1 MSIEFTPD
9 QQKVIDLRERN
20 ILVSAAAGSG
30 KTAVLVERIIRM
42 ICDASRPVDVDRL
55 LIVTFTNAAAAEMR
69 ERIRL
74 GLERQLEEHPDDAH
88 IERQV
93 TLLHNALITTIDSFC
108 LYLIRNHF
116 QEIGL
121 DPAMRVADEGES
133 KLLKQ
138 DVLQDLLEQHFA
150 DGDPAFV
157 RCVEF
162 FCPGGRESVL
172 EQHILKLHEYAESCP
187 WPGQWL
193 EERRDD
199 YAILDEAD
207 WEQSACGIYLRRYLE
222 KMLQGC
228 ADTLGQVLEICQEA
242 DGPYMYGPMVEQE
255 RDMLLEVLGEIVT
268 QESGQD
274 RGGKG
279 AEKDKAGTVSGMGK
293 GETVAEQDGDEPG
306 TTMVM
311 ERLAQSL
318 THVSF
323 GRLPVKKDPAVSA
336 DKRELA
342 KTLRG
347 RVKDTLQEMR
357 EQFFTTPIDLSLAQM
372 NACQAPVRMLAE
384 LAMEFGQAFRA
395 HKQEKK
401 LMDFS
406 DIEHYALEILLR
418 REEGKVL
425 PSPVAREYR
434 EYFHEILIDEY
445 QDSNL
450 VQEYLLWA
458 VSGEAEGH
466 FNRFMVGDVKQS
478 IYKFRLARPELFLEK
493 YETYTHEDSSCQR
506 IDLSRNFRSR
516 REVLDAVN
524 SIFVNLMSRDKGGIE
539 YDAQAALYVGAEY
552 PEGPDCRS
560 ELLLAEKPE
569 QGSEETAKTREARMI
584 AARIHGLR
592 REYLVTDKVTGTLR
606 PARYGD
612 MVILLRTGS
621 GWDEEFKE
629 VLEGEGIPV
638 YISSKTGYFAA
649 TEVQELL
656 QLLRVLDNPTQDIP
670 LFGVMKSVF
679 GGFTEEEIAVLRS
692 ESQEVSLW
700 QAVQRGAGLE
710 TDRSAQAPEE
720 ESQALSVESGEGTVS
735 QASSLEGGEGT
746 EPQTLSVEGGEG
758 TEPQALSVE
767 SGEGTEP
774 QTLSVE
780 GGEGTDPQALS
791 VEGGEGTDPQASS
804 MESGEGTV
812 PQASSAEIQEKTV
825 SPAVSEG
832 APDILPEN
840 DAQCGLNLELQEKC
854 RRFAEKID
862 HYRSY
867 TIYMP
872 IRQLL
877 ETVIRDHD
885 YLQYVT
891 AMPAGSKRRA
901 NVEML
906 LTKAS
911 DFEKTSYFGL
921 FHFVRY
927 IEQLEQYDVD
937 FGEAGSLDEYA
948 DVVRIM
954 SIHKSKGLEFP
965 ITFVSGLAKRFNM
978 QDVNQSFL
986 MDMDYGLGTDFVDVE
1001 GRVRNKTLRKLV
1013 VSRKMREENLAEE
1026 LRVLYV
1032 ALTRARE
1039 KLIMTA
1045 CAADAETLWQQYRLR
1060 QPGPLSYLD
1069 FMKAGSYLED
1079 ILPALDPV
1087 QVQVAIWQ
1095 EEGLKGEAVRKQV
1108 DLARREMQ
1116 LEQAG
1121 LWADPAQVRD
1131 LEQRFAYT
1139 YAYRELE
1146 QLYTKTSVSELKIAA
1161 MEEKDEAAYQAFEQK
1176 EIVPYIPSFRRD
1188 EEEAGGTL
1196 RGNAFHKVM
1205 ELVDYRQLYQGVY
1218 ERLPESAEIFAASG
1232 DGEKLKANLREML
1245 AREVAEGRLPESY
1258 RQVLREHQLV
1268 RFFRDPIAWRMW
1280 RAAAAGTLYREQPF
1294 VYGVSAARLKSQ
1306 FPAEEKVLIQ
1316 GIIDAFFVEDGQ
1328 IVVVD
1333 YKTDRVETGQELW
1346 NRYAEQLKYYEEALG
1361 KLMQLPVKEK
1371 ILYSSRLGG
1380 CVTEPGPLPANP

>member
-1 MSIEFTPD
+1 
-9 QQKVIDLRERN
+9 
-20 ILVSAAAGSG
+20 
-30 KTAVLVERIIRM
+30 
-42 ICDASRPVDVDRL
+42 
-55 LIVTFTNAAAAEMR
+55 
-69 ERIRL
+69 
-74 GLERQLEEHPDDAH
+74 
-88 IERQV
+88 
-93 TLLHNALITTIDSFC
+93 
-108 LYLIRNHF
+108 
-116 QEIGL
+116 
-121 DPAMRVADEGES
+121 
-133 KLLKQ
+133 
-138 DVLQDLLEQHFA
+138 
-150 DGDPAFV
+150 
-157 RCVEF
+157 
-162 FCPGGRESVL
+162 
-172 EQHILKLHEYAESCP
+172 
-187 WPGQWL
+187 
-193 EERRDD
+193 
-199 YAILDEAD
+199 
-207 WEQSACGIYLRRYLE
+207 
-222 KMLQGC
+222 
-228 ADTLGQVLEICQEA
+228 
-242 DGPYMYGPMVEQE
+242 
-255 RDMLLEVLGEIVT
+255 
-268 QESGQD
+268 
-274 RGGKG
+274 
-279 AEKDKAGTVSGMGK
+279 
-293 GETVAEQDGDEPG
+293 
-306 TTMVM
+306 
-311 ERLAQSL
+311 
-318 THVSF
+318 
-323 GRLPVKKDPAVSA
+323 
-336 DKRELA
+336 
-342 KTLRG
+342 
-347 RVKDTLQEMR
+347 
-357 EQFFTTPIDLSLAQM
+357 
-372 NACQAPVRMLAE
+372 
-384 LAMEFGQAFRA
+384 
-395 HKQEKK
+395 
-401 LMDFS
+401 MDFS

-649 TEVQELL
+649 SEVQELL

-710 TDRSAQAPEE
+710 TDCSAQAPEE
-720 ESQALSVESGEGTVS
+720 ESQALSVESGEGTVSQASSLEGGEGTVS

-758 TEPQALSVE
+758 TEPQAS
-767 SGEGTEP
+767 
-774 QTLSVE
+774 SVE
-780 GGEGTDPQALS
+780 GGEGT
-791 VEGGEGTDPQASS
+791 EPQASS

-812 PQASSAEIQEKTV
+812 PQALSAEIQEKTV

-862 HYRSY
+862 NYRSY

-937 FGEAGSLDEYA
+937 FGEAGALDEYA

-1032 ALTRARE
+1032 ALTRAKE

-1045 CAADAETLWQQYRLR
+1045 CVADAETLWQQYRLR

-1139 YAYRELE
+1139 YAYRELD

-1205 ELVDYRQLYQGVY
+1205 ELVDYRQLY
-1218 ERLPESAEIFAASG
+1218 
-1232 DGEKLKANLREML
+1232 
-1245 AREVAEGRLPESY
+1245 
-1258 RQVLREHQLV
+1258 
-1268 RFFRDPIAWRMW
+1268 
-1280 RAAAAGTLYREQPF
+1280 
-1294 VYGVSAARLKSQ
+1294 
-1306 FPAEEKVLIQ
+1306 
-1316 GIIDAFFVEDGQ
+1316 
-1328 IVVVD
+1328 
-1333 YKTDRVETGQELW
+1333 
-1346 NRYAEQLKYYEEALG
+1346 
-1361 KLMQLPVKEK
+1361 
-1371 ILYSSRLGG
+1371 
-1380 CVTEPGPLPANP
+1380 

>member
-9 QQKVIDLRERN
+9 QQKVIELRERN

-395 HKQEKK
+395 RKQEKK

-710 TDRSAQAPEE
+710 TDCSAQAPEE
-720 ESQALSVESGEGTVS
+720 ESQALS
-735 QASSLEGGEGT
+735 
-746 EPQTLSVEGGEG
+746 
-758 TEPQALSVE
+758 
-767 SGEGTEP
+767 
-774 QTLSVE
+774 
-780 GGEGTDPQALS
+780 
-791 VEGGEGTDPQASS
+791 

-812 PQASSAEIQEKTV
+812 PQALSAEIQEKTV

-862 HYRSY
+862 NYRSY

-1032 ALTRARE
+1032 ALTRAKE

-1045 CAADAETLWQQYRLR
+1045 CVADAETLWQQYRLR

-1205 ELVDYRQLYQGVY
+1205 ELVDYGQLYQGVY
-1218 ERLPESAEIFAASG
+1218 ERMPESAEIFAVSG

-1268 RFFRDPIAWRMW
+1268 RFFQDPIAWRMW

-1294 VYGVSAARLKSQ
+1294 VYGISAARLKSQ

>member
-9 QQKVIDLRERN
+9 QQKVIELRERN

-395 HKQEKK
+395 RKQEKK

-710 TDRSAQAPEE
+710 TDCSAQAPEE
-720 ESQALSVESGEGTVS
+720 ESQALSVESGEGTV
-735 QASSLEGGEGT
+735 
-746 EPQTLSVEGGEG
+746 
-758 TEPQALSVE
+758 PQAL
-767 SGEGTEP
+767 
-774 QTLSVE
+774 
-780 GGEGTDPQALS
+780 
-791 VEGGEGTDPQASS
+791 
-804 MESGEGTV
+804 
-812 PQASSAEIQEKTV
+812 SAEIQEKTV

-862 HYRSY
+862 NYRSY

-1032 ALTRARE
+1032 ALTRAKE

-1045 CAADAETLWQQYRLR
+1045 CVADAETLWQQYRLR

-1205 ELVDYRQLYQGVY
+1205 ELVDYGQLYQGVY
-1218 ERLPESAEIFAASG
+1218 ERMPESAEIFAVSG

-1268 RFFRDPIAWRMW
+1268 RFFQDPIAWRMW

-1294 VYGVSAARLKSQ
+1294 VYGISAARLKSQ

>member
-395 HKQEKK
+395 RKQEKK

-418 REEGKVL
+418 REGGKVL

-710 TDRSAQAPEE
+710 TDCSAQAPEE
-720 ESQALSVESGEGTVS
+720 E
-735 QASSLEGGEGT
+735 
-746 EPQTLSVEGGEG
+746 
-758 TEPQALSVE
+758 
-767 SGEGTEP
+767 
-774 QTLSVE
+774 
-780 GGEGTDPQALS
+780 
-791 VEGGEGTDPQASS
+791 PQASS

-812 PQASSAEIQEKTV
+812 PQALSAEIQEKTV

-862 HYRSY
+862 NYRSY

-1032 ALTRARE
+1032 ALTRAKE

-1045 CAADAETLWQQYRLR
+1045 CAADAEALWQQYRLR

-1079 ILPALDPV
+1079 ILPTLDPV

-1205 ELVDYRQLYQGVY
+1205 ELVDYGQLYQGVY
-1218 ERLPESAEIFAASG
+1218 ERMPESAEIFAVSG

-1268 RFFRDPIAWRMW
+1268 RFFQDPIAWRMW

-1294 VYGVSAARLKSQ
+1294 VYGISAARLKSQ

>member
-395 HKQEKK
+395 RKQEKK

-569 QGSEETAKTREARMI
+569 QGSQETAKTREARMI

-710 TDRSAQAPEE
+710 TDCSAQAPEE
-720 ESQALSVESGEGTVS
+720 E
-735 QASSLEGGEGT
+735 
-746 EPQTLSVEGGEG
+746 
-758 TEPQALSVE
+758 
-767 SGEGTEP
+767 
-774 QTLSVE
+774 
-780 GGEGTDPQALS
+780 
-791 VEGGEGTDPQASS
+791 PQASS
-804 MESGEGTV
+804 MESGEGTE
-812 PQASSAEIQEKTV
+812 PQALSAEIQEKTV

-1032 ALTRARE
+1032 ALTRAKE

-1045 CAADAETLWQQYRLR
+1045 CVADAETLWQQYRLR

-1205 ELVDYRQLYQGVY
+1205 ELVDYGQLYQGVY
-1218 ERLPESAEIFAASG
+1218 ERMPESAEIFAVSG

-1268 RFFRDPIAWRMW
+1268 RFFQDPIAWRMW

-1294 VYGVSAARLKSQ
+1294 VYGISAARLKSQ

>member
-395 HKQEKK
+395 RKQEKK

-710 TDRSAQAPEE
+710 TDCSAQAPEE
-720 ESQALSVESGEGTVS
+720 ESQALS
-735 QASSLEGGEGT
+735 
-746 EPQTLSVEGGEG
+746 
-758 TEPQALSVE
+758 
-767 SGEGTEP
+767 
-774 QTLSVE
+774 
-780 GGEGTDPQALS
+780 
-791 VEGGEGTDPQASS
+791 

-812 PQASSAEIQEKTV
+812 PQALSAEIQEKTV

-862 HYRSY
+862 NYRSY

-1032 ALTRARE
+1032 ALTRAKE

-1045 CAADAETLWQQYRLR
+1045 CVADAETLWQQYRLR

-1205 ELVDYRQLYQGVY
+1205 ELVDYGQLYQGVY
-1218 ERLPESAEIFAASG
+1218 ERMPESAEIFAVSG

-1294 VYGVSAARLKSQ
+1294 VYGISAARLKSQ

>member
-1 MSIEFTPD
+1 MGIQFTPD
-9 QQKVIDLRERN
+9 QQKVIDLRECN

-30 KTAVLVERIIRM
+30 KTAVLVERILRM
-42 ICDASRPVDVDRL
+42 ICDDSHPVDVDRL

-74 GLERQLEEHPDDAH
+74 GLEKKLEEHPDNTH

-138 DVLQDLLEQHFA
+138 DVLQALLEQHFA
-150 DGDPAFV
+150 GEDPAFV

-162 FCPGGRESVL
+162 FCPGGRESML

-187 WPGQWL
+187 WPEQWL
-193 EERRDD
+193 EERKSD
-199 YAILDEAD
+199 YVIPDQAA
-207 WEQSACGIYLRRYLE
+207 WEQSACGKYLRQYLV

-228 ADTLGQVLEICQEA
+228 GDTLGQALEICQEP
-242 DGPYMYGPMVEQE
+242 DGPYMYASVVEQE
-255 RDMLLEVLGEIVT
+255 REMLLGLLEEMDLLFCSARPPVREEAELG
-268 QESGQD
+268 QESIA
-274 RGGKG
+274 G
-279 AEKDKAGTVSGMGK
+279 AEKSR
-293 GETVAEQDGDEPG
+293 DGG
-306 TTMVM
+306 GSVM
-311 ERLAQSL
+311 EYLAEKL
-318 THVSF
+318 AGISF
-323 GRLPVKKDPAVSA
+323 GRLPGKKDPAVSS
-336 DKRELA
+336 DKRELV
-342 KTLRG
+342 KGLRS
-347 RVKDTLQEMR
+347 RVKDTLQELR
-357 EQFFTTPIDLSLAQM
+357 EQFFTTPMALSLAQM
-372 NACQAPVRMLAE
+372 EACRESVQILAE
-384 LAMEFGQAFRA
+384 LAIEFGQAFRA
-395 HKQEKK
+395 RKQEKK

-418 REEGKVL
+418 QEEGQIQ
-425 PSPVAREYR
+425 PGPVAREYR
-434 EYFHEILIDEY
+434 EYFQEILIDEY

-458 VSGEAEGH
+458 VSGEEEGRY
-466 FNRFMVGDVKQS
+466 NRFMVGDVKQS

-493 YETYTHEDSSCQR
+493 YETYSHGEGSRQR

-516 REVLDAVN
+516 REVLAAVN
-524 SIFVNLMSRDKGGIE
+524 GVFANLMSRDKGGIV
-539 YDAQAALYVGAEY
+539 YDERAALYAGAEY

-569 QGSEETAKTREARMI
+569 QGSEETAKAREARMV
-584 AARIHGLR
+584 AARIRRLR
-592 REYLVTDKVTGTLR
+592 RDYQVTDPATGTLR

-612 MVILLRTGS
+612 MVILLRTAS
-621 GWDEEFKE
+621 GWDETFRE
-629 VLEGEGIPV
+629 VLEAEGIPV

-649 TEVQELL
+649 QEVQELL

-670 LFGVMKSVF
+670 LFGVMKSAF
-679 GGFTEEEIAVLRS
+679 GGFTEEEIASLRS
-692 ESQEVSLW
+692 ENREESLW
-700 QAVQRGAGLE
+700 RVLQHCACGEASGEAGEAGEAGETVPAQLFPDGKVQ
-710 TDRSAQAPEE
+710 E
-720 ESQALSVESGEGTVS
+720 ESVEAGDSALR
-735 QASSLEGGEGT
+735 
-746 EPQTLSVEGGEG
+746 
-758 TEPQALSVE
+758 
-767 SGEGTEP
+767 
-774 QTLSVE
+774 
-780 GGEGTDPQALS
+780 
-791 VEGGEGTDPQASS
+791 
-804 MESGEGTV
+804 
-812 PQASSAEIQEKTV
+812 
-825 SPAVSEG
+825 
-832 APDILPEN
+832 
-840 DAQCGLNLELQEKC
+840 EKC
-854 RRFAEKID
+854 RRFLEMVAG
-862 HYRSY
+862 YRRC
-867 TIYMP
+867 TVYMP

-927 IEQLEQYDVD
+927 IEQLEKYDVD

-965 ITFVSGLAKRFNM
+965 IVFVSGLAKRFNM
-978 QDVNQSFL
+978 QDVNQGFL
-986 MDMDYGLGTDFVDVE
+986 MDMDYGLGTDFVDAE
-1001 GRVRNKTLRKLV
+1001 SRVRNKTLRKTV

-1032 ALTRARE
+1032 ALTRAKE

-1045 CAADAETLWQQYRLR
+1045 CAADAETLLEQQKLRL
-1060 QPGPLSYLD
+1060 PGPLSFLD

-1079 ILPALDPV
+1079 ILPALDPA
-1087 QVQVAIWQ
+1087 QVQTIVWQ
-1095 EEGLKGEAVRKQV
+1095 EEDLEGEAVRRQV
-1108 DLARREMQ
+1108 DLARKELV

-1121 LWADPAQVRD
+1121 HLADPERVEELNR
-1131 LEQRFAYT
+1131 RFSYT
-1139 YAYRELE
+1139 YAHRELE

-1161 MEEKDEAAYQAFEQK
+1161 MEEKDETAYKAFEEK
-1176 EIVPYIPSFRRD
+1176 EVVPYVPSFRQD
-1188 EEEAGGTL
+1188 AQEAGGTL

-1205 ELVDYRQLYQGVY
+1205 ELADYQRLYRGVY
-1218 ERLPESAEIFAASG
+1218 ETMPESPEAFAAG
-1232 DGEKLKANLREML
+1232 DVQKLKANLREML
-1245 AREVAEGRLPESY
+1245 AGEVAEGRLPESY
-1258 RQVLREHQLV
+1258 RQVLQEHQLV

-1280 RAAAAGTLYREQPF
+1280 RSDGAGMLYREQPF
-1294 VYGVSAARLKSQ
+1294 VYGISAARLKAQ

-1316 GIIDAFFVEDGQ
+1316 GIIDAFFIEDERV
-1328 IVVVD
+1328 VVVD
-1333 YKTDRVETGQELW
+1333 YKTDRVETGGELW

-1361 KLMQLPVKEK
+1361 RLTGLPVGEK
-1371 ILYSSRLGG
+1371 ILYSTRLGC
-1380 CVTEPGPLPANP
+1380 CVTGPETAGAPMPQ

>member
-395 HKQEKK
+395 RKQEKK

-710 TDRSAQAPEE
+710 TDCSAQAPEE
-720 ESQALSVESGEGTVS
+720 ESQALS
-735 QASSLEGGEGT
+735 
-746 EPQTLSVEGGEG
+746 
-758 TEPQALSVE
+758 
-767 SGEGTEP
+767 
-774 QTLSVE
+774 
-780 GGEGTDPQALS
+780 
-791 VEGGEGTDPQASS
+791 

-812 PQASSAEIQEKTV
+812 PQALSAEIQEKTV

-840 DAQCGLNLELQEKC
+840 DAQCGLNLELREKC

-862 HYRSY
+862 NYRSY

-1032 ALTRARE
+1032 ALTRAKE

-1045 CAADAETLWQQYRLR
+1045 CVADAETLWQQYRLR

-1205 ELVDYRQLYQGVY
+1205 ELVDYGQLYQGVY
-1218 ERLPESAEIFAASG
+1218 ERMPESAEIFAVSG

-1294 VYGVSAARLKSQ
+1294 VYGISAARLKSQ

>member
-1 MSIEFTPD
+1 MSIQFTPD

-138 DVLQDLLEQHFA
+138 DVLQALLEQHFA
-150 DGDPAFV
+150 SGDPAFAQ
-157 RCVEF
+157 CVEF

-193 EERRDD
+193 EERRND
-199 YAILDEAD
+199 YAILDEAA
-207 WEQSACGIYLRRYLE
+207 WEQSACGTYLRRYLE
-222 KMLQGC
+222 KMIQGC
-228 ADTLGQVLEICQEA
+228 ADALGQVLEICQEA

-255 RDMLLEVLGEIVT
+255 RDMLLEALREIVT

-279 AEKDKAGTVSGMGK
+279 AEKDKVGTVSGKDK
-293 GETVAEQDGDEPG
+293 GETAAEQEGDGMG

-318 THVSF
+318 AHVSF

-342 KTLRG
+342 KTLRS

-357 EQFFTTPIDLSLAQM
+357 EQFFTTPMDLSLAQM

-395 HKQEKK
+395 RKQEKK

-569 QGSEETAKTREARMI
+569 QGSQETAKTREARMI

-592 REYLVTDKVTGTLR
+592 REYQVTDKATGTLR

-700 QAVQRGAGLE
+700 QAVQSGAGVE
-710 TDRSAQAPEE
+710 TDCPAQAPEE
-720 ESQALSVESGEGTVS
+720 ESQAPSVESEEGSVSQASPAGSGEGSVNEISSMGSEEGSVS
-735 QASSLEGGEGT
+735 QASSAGSREG
-746 EPQTLSVEGGEG
+746 SVS
-758 TEPQALSVE
+758 QALSME
-767 SGEGTEP
+767 REEG
-774 QTLSVE
+774 SV
-780 GGEGTDPQALS
+780 T
-791 VEGGEGTDPQASS
+791 QASS
-804 MESGEGTV
+804 EARHEEKVS
-812 PQASSAEIQEKTV
+812 QAF
-825 SPAVSEG
+825 SEG
-832 APDILPEN
+832 ALDILLEN
-840 DAQCGLNLELQEKC
+840 DVQCGLNLALQEKC
-854 RRFAEKID
+854 RCFIKKID
-862 HYRSY
+862 NYRSY

-1045 CAADAETLWQQYRLR
+1045 CVADAETLWQQYRLR

-1095 EEGLKGEAVRKQV
+1095 EEGLKREAVRKQV

-1205 ELVDYRQLYQGVY
+1205 ELVDYGQLYQGVY
-1218 ERLPESAEIFAASG
+1218 ERMPESAEIFAASG

-1268 RFFRDPIAWRMW
+1268 RFFQNPIAWRMW

-1294 VYGVSAARLKSQ
+1294 VYGISAARLKSQ
-1306 FPAEEKVLIQ
+1306 FPVEEKVLIQ

-1380 CVTEPGPLPANP
+1380 CVTEPAPPAC

>member
-395 HKQEKK
+395 RKQEKK

-710 TDRSAQAPEE
+710 TDCSAQAPEE

-746 EPQTLSVEGGEG
+746 E
-758 TEPQALSVE
+758 
-767 SGEGTEP
+767 
-774 QTLSVE
+774 
-780 GGEGTDPQALS
+780 
-791 VEGGEGTDPQASS
+791 
-804 MESGEGTV
+804 

-1032 ALTRARE
+1032 ALTRAKE

-1045 CAADAETLWQQYRLR
+1045 CAADAEALWQQYRLR

-1205 ELVDYRQLYQGVY
+1205 ELVDYGQLYQGVY
-1218 ERLPESAEIFAASG
+1218 ERMPESAEIFAVSG

-1268 RFFRDPIAWRMW
+1268 RFFQDPIAWRMW

-1294 VYGVSAARLKSQ
+1294 VYGISAARLKSQ

>member
-1 MSIEFTPD
+1 MSIQYTAD
-9 QQKVIDLRERN
+9 QQKVIDLRDKN

-30 KTAVLVERIIRM
+30 KTAVLVERIVRM

-74 GLERQLEEHPDDAH
+74 GLERELEEHPDDAH
-88 IERQV
+88 IERQM

-138 DVLQDLLEQHFA
+138 DVLQAVLEEHFA
-150 DGDPAFV
+150 AQDPAFA

-193 EERRDD
+193 EERKRD
-199 YAILDEAD
+199 YAVSNETQ
-207 WEQSACGIYLRRYLE
+207 WEQSECGIYLQQYLC

-228 ADTLGQVLEICQEA
+228 ADTLEQALEVCREP
-242 DGPYMYGPMVEQE
+242 DGPYMYIPLLEQE
-255 RDMLLEVLGEIVT
+255 RDTLGDVLEGMGLL
-268 QESGQD
+268 GQD
-274 RGGKG
+274 T
-279 AEKDKAGTVSGMGK
+279 AMS
-293 GETVAEQDGDEPG
+293 
-306 TTMVM
+306 
-311 ERLAQSL
+311 RLAQSL
-318 THVSF
+318 ERISF
-323 GRLPVKKDPAVSA
+323 GRLPVKKDPAVSP
-336 DKRELA
+336 DRREQA
-342 KTLRG
+342 KALRSE
-347 RVKDTLQEMR
+347 VKDTLQQIR
-357 EQFFTTPIDLSLAQM
+357 EQFFTTPMSLSLAQM
-372 NACQAPVRMLAE
+372 NACQEPVCVLVNLAV
-384 LAMEFGQAFRA
+384 EFGEAFRA
-395 HKQEKK
+395 RKQEKK

-418 REEGKVL
+418 REEGEIR
-425 PSPVAREYR
+425 PSSVAREYR

-445 QDSNL
+445 QDSNM

-458 VSGEAEGH
+458 VSGEEEGRY
-466 FNRFMVGDVKQS
+466 NRFMVGDVKQS

-493 YETYTHEDSSCQR
+493 YETYTHEDGCMQR

-516 REVLDAVN
+516 EEVLSTVN
-524 SIFVNLMSRDKGGIE
+524 GIFANLMSRDKGKIE
-539 YDAQAALYVGAEY
+539 YDSHAALYVGASY
-552 PEGPDCRS
+552 PEGPDCSS

-569 QGSEETAKTREARMI
+569 KGGEETTKTREARMI
-584 AARIHGLR
+584 AARIRALR
-592 REYLVTDKVTGTLR
+592 KEYQVTDKASGQLR
-606 PARYGD
+606 PVRYGD
-612 MVILLRTGS
+612 IVILLRTSS

-629 VLEGEGIPV
+629 VLEAEGIPV

-670 LFGVMKSVF
+670 LFGVMKSIF
-679 GGFTEEEIAVLRS
+679 GGFGDDEIALLRS
-692 ESQEVSLW
+692 GNQEMSLW
-700 QAVQRGAGLE
+700 EAVQWGAG
-710 TDRSAQAPEE
+710 TGKAPAMGAAAGEE
-720 ESQALSVESGEGTVS
+720 QEDAGNQGAGEE
-735 QASSLEGGEGT
+735 Q
-746 EPQTLSVEGGEG
+746 
-758 TEPQALSVE
+758 
-767 SGEGTEP
+767 
-774 QTLSVE
+774 
-780 GGEGTDPQALS
+780 
-791 VEGGEGTDPQASS
+791 
-804 MESGEGTV
+804 
-812 PQASSAEIQEKTV
+812 
-825 SPAVSEG
+825 EG
-832 APDILPEN
+832 AAGQQAADGKLR
-840 DAQCGLNLELQEKC
+840 EKC
-854 RRFAEKID
+854 LRFLDRINT
-862 HYRSY
+862 YRQY
-867 TIYMP
+867 TVYMP

-877 ETVIRDHD
+877 ETVLREHD

-927 IEQLEQYDVD
+927 IEQLEKYDVD
-937 FGEAGSLDEYA
+937 FGEAGSLDEHA

-965 ITFVSGLAKRFNM
+965 VTFVSGLAKRFNM
-978 QDVNQSFL
+978 QDVNQAFL
-986 MDMDYGLGTDFVDVE
+986 MDMDFGLGTDYVDIE
-1001 GRVRNKTLRKLV
+1001 NRVRNKTLRKTV

-1045 CAADAETLWQQYRLR
+1045 CVADAQELWQEYQQRR
-1060 QPGPLSYLD
+1060 PGPLSYLA

-1079 ILPALDPV
+1079 ILPALDPG
-1087 QVQVAIWQ
+1087 QVRVSIWQ
-1095 EEGLKGEAVRKQV
+1095 EEELEGEAVHKQI
-1108 DLARREMQ
+1108 DLAGKELQ
-1116 LEQAG
+1116 LEQAAF
-1121 LWADPAQVRD
+1121 WARPEQIQA
-1131 LEQRFAYT
+1131 LEERFGYV
-1139 YAYRELE
+1139 YAYRHLE

-1161 MEEKDEAAYQAFEQK
+1161 MEEKDEAAYQAFEEK
-1176 EIVPYIPSFRRD
+1176 EIVPYIPSFRKD
-1188 EEEAGGTL
+1188 VQEAGGAL

-1205 ELVDYRQLYQGVY
+1205 ELADYRQLYQGVY
-1218 ERLPESAEIFAASG
+1218 RELPKSRDAFAQEA
-1232 DGEKLKANLREML
+1232 DEKQLEANLREFL
-1245 AREVAEGRLPESY
+1245 AREVTEGRLPESY
-1258 RQVLREHQLV
+1258 RQVLREHQLI

-1280 RAAAAGTLYREQPF
+1280 RADRARLLYREQPF
-1294 VYGVSAARLKSQ
+1294 VYGISAARLKAQ
-1306 FPAEEKVLIQ
+1306 FPEEEKVLIQ
-1316 GIIDAFFVEDGQ
+1316 GIIDAFFVENGQ

-1333 YKTDRVETGQELW
+1333 YKTDRIQTGEELW

-1361 KLMQLPVKEK
+1361 RLMQLPVGEK
-1371 ILYSSRLGG
+1371 ILYSSRLGR
-1380 CVTEPGPLPANP
+1380 CVTEPERQ

>member
-395 HKQEKK
+395 RKQEKK

-450 VQEYLLWA
+450 VHEYLLWA

-710 TDRSAQAPEE
+710 TDCSAQAPEE
-720 ESQALSVESGEGTVS
+720 ESQALS
-735 QASSLEGGEGT
+735 
-746 EPQTLSVEGGEG
+746 
-758 TEPQALSVE
+758 
-767 SGEGTEP
+767 
-774 QTLSVE
+774 
-780 GGEGTDPQALS
+780 
-791 VEGGEGTDPQASS
+791 

-812 PQASSAEIQEKTV
+812 PQALSAEIQEKTV

-862 HYRSY
+862 NYRSY

-1045 CAADAETLWQQYRLR
+1045 CVADAEALWQQYRLR

-1294 VYGVSAARLKSQ
+1294 VYGISAARLKSQ

>member
-172 EQHILKLHEYAESCP
+172 EQHILKLHEYAESWP

-395 HKQEKK
+395 RKQEKK

-670 LFGVMKSVF
+670 LFGVLKSVF

-692 ESQEVSLW
+692 ESQEVILW

-710 TDRSAQAPEE
+710 TDCSAQAPEE

-746 EPQTLSVEGGEG
+746 VSQASSLEGGEG
-758 TEPQALSVE
+758 TE
-767 SGEGTEP
+767 
-774 QTLSVE
+774 
-780 GGEGTDPQALS
+780 
-791 VEGGEGTDPQASS
+791 
-804 MESGEGTV
+804 

-1032 ALTRARE
+1032 ALTRAKE

-1045 CAADAETLWQQYRLR
+1045 CAADAEALWQQYRLR

-1205 ELVDYRQLYQGVY
+1205 ELVDYGQLYQGVY
-1218 ERLPESAEIFAASG
+1218 ERMPESAKIFAVSG

-1268 RFFRDPIAWRMW
+1268 RFFQDPIAWRMW

-1294 VYGVSAARLKSQ
+1294 VYGISAARLKSQ

>member
-1 MSIEFTPD
+1 MSIQFTPD
-9 QQKVIDLRERN
+9 QQKVIDLRGRN

-30 KTAVLVERIIRM
+30 KTAVLVERIVRM
-42 ICDASRPVDVDRL
+42 ICDTSCPVDVDRL

-74 GLERQLEEHPDDAH
+74 GLEKQLEEYPENAH

-138 DVLQDLLEQHFA
+138 DVLQALLERHFA
-150 DGDPAFV
+150 EGDPAFT

-187 WPGQWL
+187 WPRQWL
-193 EERRDD
+193 EERRED
-199 YAILDEAD
+199 YAVPDEAA
-207 WEQSACGIYLRRYLE
+207 WEQSACGKYLRQYLE
-222 KMLQGC
+222 KMIQGC
-228 ADTLGQVLEICQEA
+228 ADTLEQVLEICQEA
-242 DGPYMYGPMVEQE
+242 DGPYMYVPVVEQE
-255 RDMLLEVLGEIVT
+255 RDLLLGTLREIAAWG
-268 QESGQD
+268 QEA
-274 RGGKG
+274 GG
-279 AEKDKAGTVSGMGK
+279 
-293 GETVAEQDGDEPG
+293 
-306 TTMVM
+306 M
-311 ERLAQSL
+311 EGLAQAL
-318 THVSF
+318 ARVRF
-323 GRLPVKKDPAVSA
+323 GRLPVKKDPAVSP

-342 KTLRG
+342 KNLRG
-347 RVKDTLQEMR
+347 RVKDTLQELR
-357 EQFFTTPIDLSLAQM
+357 EQFFVTPMELSLAQM
-372 NACQAPVRMLAE
+372 NACQEPVRMLAE
-384 LAMEFGQAFRA
+384 LALEFGQDFRA
-395 HKQEKK
+395 RKQEKK

-406 DIEHYALEILLR
+406 DIEHYALEILLC
-418 REEGKVL
+418 RETGRAEAQGPREQEERII

-458 VSGEAEGH
+458 VSGEEEGH

-493 YETYTHEDSSCQR
+493 YHTYTREDGSCQR

-516 REVLDAVN
+516 REVLDTVN
-524 SIFVNLMSRDKGGIE
+524 SIFVHLMSRDKGGIA
-539 YDAQAALYVGAEY
+539 YDDRAALYVGAEY
-552 PEGPDCRS
+552 PEGPDSRS

-569 QGSEETAKTREARMI
+569 QGSEETARAREARMI
-584 AARIHGLR
+584 AARIHRLR
-592 REYLVTDKVTGTLR
+592 REHEVTDKATGALR
-606 PARYGD
+606 PVRYGD
-612 MVILLRTGS
+612 IVILLRTGS
-621 GWDEEFKE
+621 GWDEEFKA
-629 VLEGEGIPV
+629 VLEAEGIPV

-656 QLLRVLDNPTQDIP
+656 QLLRVLDNPTQEIP

-679 GGFTEEEIAVLRS
+679 GGFSEEEIALLKSVDR
-692 ESQEVSLW
+692 EASLW
-700 QAVQRGAGLE
+700 QAVR
-710 TDRSAQAPEE
+710 DRA
-720 ESQALSVESGEGTVS
+720 AL
-735 QASSLEGGEGT
+735 GT
-746 EPQTLSVEGGEG
+746 EDAGG
-758 TEPQALSVE
+758 LR
-767 SGEGTEP
+767 
-774 QTLSVE
+774 
-780 GGEGTDPQALS
+780 
-791 VEGGEGTDPQASS
+791 
-804 MESGEGTV
+804 
-812 PQASSAEIQEKTV
+812 
-825 SPAVSEG
+825 
-832 APDILPEN
+832 
-840 DAQCGLNLELQEKC
+840 EKC
-854 RRFAEKID
+854 RLFVEKVGI
-862 HYRSY
+862 YRRY
-867 TIYMP
+867 TVYMP
-872 IRQLL
+872 IRRLL

-885 YLQYVT
+885 YLHYVT
-891 AMPAGSKRRA
+891 AMPAGGKRRA

-937 FGEAGSLDEYA
+937 FGEAGSPDEYA

-965 ITFVSGLAKRFNM
+965 IAFVSGLAKRFNM

-986 MDMDYGLGTDFVDVE
+986 MDMDFGLGTDFVDVE
-1001 GRVRNKTLRKLV
+1001 GRTRNKTLRKMVL
-1013 VSRKMREENLAEE
+1013 SRKMREENLAEE

-1045 CAADAETLWQQYRLR
+1045 CVADAEEMWQQYRLR
-1060 QPGPLSYLD
+1060 NHSGGGAFSYLD
-1069 FMKAGSYLED
+1069 FMKAGSFLED
-1079 ILPALDPV
+1079 ILAALDPAH
-1087 QVQVAIWQ
+1087 VQVAIWQ
-1095 EEGLKGEAVRKQV
+1095 EEGLAGEQIRKQV
-1108 DLARREMQ
+1108 DLAQREMR
-1116 LEQAG
+1116 LKQAG
-1121 LWADPAQVRD
+1121 LWADPEQVRE
-1131 LEQRFAYT
+1131 LEQRFSYT
-1139 YAYRELE
+1139 YAYTQLE

-1176 EIVPYIPSFRRD
+1176 EILPYIPSFRRD
-1188 EEEAGGTL
+1188 KEEAGGTL

-1205 ELVDYRQLYQGVY
+1205 ELADYEGLYQNVY
-1218 ERLPESAEIFAASG
+1218 ERMPQNPEDFRTWG
-1232 DGEKLKANLREML
+1232 DGEKLKENLREML

-1258 RQVLREHQLV
+1258 RQVLREHQLL
-1268 RFFRDPIAWRMW
+1268 RFFQDPIAWRMW
-1280 RAAAAGTLYREQPF
+1280 RAAAAGELYREQPF
-1294 VYGVSAARLKSQ
+1294 VYGISAARLKSQ

-1333 YKTDRVETGQELW
+1333 YKTDRVENGRELW

-1361 KLMQLPVKEK
+1361 KLMRLPVKEK
-1371 ILYSSRLGG
+1371 ILYSSRLGC
-1380 CVTEPGPLPANP
+1380 CVTEPGEAKEHI

>member
-395 HKQEKK
+395 RKQEKK

-710 TDRSAQAPEE
+710 TDCSAQAPEE
-720 ESQALSVESGEGTVS
+720 ESQALS
-735 QASSLEGGEGT
+735 
-746 EPQTLSVEGGEG
+746 
-758 TEPQALSVE
+758 
-767 SGEGTEP
+767 
-774 QTLSVE
+774 
-780 GGEGTDPQALS
+780 
-791 VEGGEGTDPQASS
+791 

-812 PQASSAEIQEKTV
+812 PQALSAEIQEKTV

-862 HYRSY
+862 NYRSY

-948 DVVRIM
+948 DVVQIM

-1032 ALTRARE
+1032 ALTRAKE

-1045 CAADAETLWQQYRLR
+1045 CVADAETLWQQYRLR

-1205 ELVDYRQLYQGVY
+1205 ELVDYGQLYQGVY
-1218 ERLPESAEIFAASG
+1218 ERMPESAEIFAVSG

-1294 VYGVSAARLKSQ
+1294 VYGISAARLKSQ